1 MQYKKLENTYIV
13 RIEKGEEAVEE
24 LTGLCEKE
32 KIQVGSI
39 TAIGAANKIEL
50 LWYDPDKKE
59 YSEKTLEGENFE
71 IASFIGNITRKDGK
85 PLDNA
90 RDKPY
95 LHCHIVLGDR
105 DFKTYAGHC
114 KSAIVS
120 GAFEAIVEAK
130 EGEVGREFDENI
142 GLNLLKF

>member
-13 RIEKGEEAVEE
+13 RVEKGEEAIEK
-24 LTGLCEKE
+24 LTELCEKE
-32 KIQVGSI
+32 NIKVGSI
-39 TAIGAANKIEL
+39 TAIGATNRAEL

-59 YSEKTLEGENFE
+59 YSEKTLEGENYE
-71 IASFIGNITRKDGK
+71 VTSFIGNITRKNEK

-90 RDKPY
+90 RGKPY

-120 GAFEAIVEAK
+120 GAFEAVIEIK
-130 EGEVGREFDENI
+130 EGEIGREHDESV